1 MIWGHLKTKK
11 LCFFFSILHIIFR
24 SGWYSHGKGDRW
36 CDLKCKNDSDCKEKE
51 TCTTDGSCQ
60 KICQNDKECRA
71 GGICY
76 ADKQAEKK
84 TCRSTCSHD
93 SHCNQDQYCFS
104 DFNACVEKCSIVGCP
119 SGWTCRFGEFF
130 ASPDIFITRSCSKR
144 PKTKSCRIQC

>member
-1 MIWGHLKTKK
+1 M
-11 LCFFFSILHIIFR
+11 
-24 SGWYSHGKGDRW
+24 
-36 CDLKCKNDSDCKEKE
+36 
-51 TCTTDGSCQ
+51 DGSCQ
-60 KICQNDKECRA
+60 KNCQNDKECRA

-119 SGWTCRFGEFF
+119 SGWRCMNG
-130 ASPDIFITRSCSKR
+130 
-144 PKTKSCRIQC
+144 KT

>member
-1 MIWGHLKTKK
+1 MYIKKYDLKSFKKTKK
-11 LCFFFSILHIIFR
+11 LWYFFFSILYIIFR

-51 TCTTDGSCQ
+51 TCTIDGSCQ

-76 ADKQAEKK
+76 EDKKGGKK

-119 SGWTCRFGEFF
+119 SGWTCRNG
-130 ASPDIFITRSCSKR
+130 
-144 PKTKSCRIQC
+144 KT